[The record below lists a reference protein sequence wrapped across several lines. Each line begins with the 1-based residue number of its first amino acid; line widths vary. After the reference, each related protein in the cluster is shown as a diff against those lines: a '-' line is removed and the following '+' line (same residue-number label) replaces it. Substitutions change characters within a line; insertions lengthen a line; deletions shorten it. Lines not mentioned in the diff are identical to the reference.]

1 MTAYTPRVEKQAQKV
16 LKYIFFNGWGRKS
29 PAGAGPLSLF
39 ILAVAVC
46 LIIISV
52 AGFLVVKGKL
62 ADFIIHGAVMVQDIG
77 LEVIGEGSA
86 GFRPAWR
93 VGSVLRPVVMAQ
105 LGV

>member
-1 MTAYTPRVEKQAQKV
+1 MTAYTLRVEKQAQKA
-16 LKYIFFNGWGRKS
+16 LKHIIFLWL
-29 PAGAGPLSLF
+29 GALSLF

-62 ADFIIHGAVMVQDIG
+62 ADFVIHGTVMVQDIG

>member
-1 MTAYTPRVEKQAQKV
+1 M
-16 LKYIFFNGWGRKS
+16 LKTYLFNGRGRKS

-46 LIIISV
+46 LIIIPV

-62 ADFIIHGAVMVQDIG
+62 ADFIIHRTIMVQDIG

-93 VGSVLRPVVMAQ
+93 VGAVLRPVIVI
-105 LGV
+105 

>member
-1 MTAYTPRVEKQAQKV
+1 MGRSRYSAQKV
-16 LKYIFFNGWGRKS
+16 DL
-29 PAGAGPLSLF
+29 PVLLAAGVP
-39 ILAVAVC
+39 
-46 LIIISV
+46 
-52 AGFLVVKGKL
+52 
-62 ADFIIHGAVMVQDIG
+62 DFIIHGAVMVQDIG